1 MIMDVIRASFEDAI
15 GTMVGTMVSSLPAI
29 IVAILLLLI
38 GWIVGRVAGK
48 ILSKVLD
55 KIGVDD
61 AIDKTI
67 IGDTIKKSGMTT
79 VGCFDVLIRWFV
91 YIIFIM
97 AAVNVLGIQMLTEFM
112 YKIGAY
118 MPYLIAGVLMLVIG
132 LVLVNMVM
140 DWIGEQLSSS
150 EVAFAD
156 IITVVLKALF
166 SLLVIVLALDQMLI
180 DTTIIYTFLV
190 PLAWGLAAG
199 IAIAVGISFGWG
211 IKEIVAEY
219 MREKLSVEEKHE

>member
-1 MIMDVIRASFEDAI
+1 MIVEVIQAGFEDAI
-15 GTMVGTMVSSLPAI
+15 GTMVSYLPNI
-29 IVAILLLLI
+29 IGAILILLI
-38 GWIVGRVAGK
+38 GWIVGRAAGR

-97 AAVNVLGIQMLTEFM
+97 AAVNVLGIQMLTDFM
-112 YKIGAY
+112 YKIGLY
-118 MPYLIAGVLMLVIG
+118 IPHLIAGILMLVVG
-132 LVLVNMVM
+132 LVLVNMLL
-140 DWIGEQLSSS
+140 DWVGGQLSSS

-156 IITVVLKALF
+156 IITVVLKTLF

-199 IAIAVGISFGWG
+199 IAIAMGISLGWG

-219 MREKLSVEEKHE
+219 MRDKLTVEEKHE

>member
-1 MIMDVIRASFEDAI
+1 MIVEVIQAGFEDAI
-15 GTMVGTMVSSLPAI
+15 GTMVSYLPKIIGAI
-29 IVAILLLLI
+29 IILLV
-38 GWIVGRVAGK
+38 GWLVGRAAGR
-48 ILSKVLD
+48 ILSRVLD

-67 IGDTIKKSGMTT
+67 IGDTIKRSGMTT

-112 YKIGAY
+112 YQIGAY
-118 MPYLIAGVLMLVIG
+118 IPYLIAGVLMLVIG
-132 LVLVNMVM
+132 LILVNMVM
-140 DWIGEQLSSS
+140 GWIGGQLSSS

-156 IITVVLKALF
+156 VITLILKALF
-166 SLLVIVLALDQMLI
+166 SLLVIVLTLDQLLI

-190 PLAWGLAAG
+190 PLTWGLAAG
-199 IAIAVGISFGWG
+199 IAIAMGISLGWG

-219 MREKLSVEEKHE
+219 MRARLTVEEKHE

>member
-1 MIMDVIRASFEDAI
+1 MLVEVMQTSFETAI
-15 GTMVGTMVSSLPAI
+15 GTMVSQLPGIIGAI
-29 IVAILLLLI
+29 IILLV
-38 GWIVGRVAGK
+38 GWIVGRAAGR
-48 ILSKVLD
+48 ILSRVLD

-97 AAVNVLGIQMLTEFM
+97 AAVNVLNIPMLTDFM
-112 YKIGAY
+112 YQIGAY
-118 MPYLIAGVLMLVIG
+118 IPHLIAGVLMLVIG
-132 LVLVNMVM
+132 LILVNIIMGWV
-140 DWIGEQLSSS
+140 GGQLSSS

-156 IITVVLKALF
+156 VITLILKALF
-166 SLLVIVLALDQMLI
+166 SLLVIVLALDQLLI

-199 IAIAVGISFGWG
+199 IAIAMGISIGWG
-211 IKEIVAEY
+211 LKEIVAEY
-219 MREKLSVEEKHE
+219 MRARLTVEEKHE